1 MISLPP
7 EIIGKIVGLL
17 DPVSFLYIG
26 QTCKLLRVFSR
37 NDTVLTEHLQTLM
50 NWRGNDD
57 ETPKD
62 DEEDET
68 QTENGTQT
76 QLDDSDD
83 SAVVIATKTT
93 LPPSQTT
100 YTLDLSSTP
109 LYSTYLNLLRQKW
122 VARQMTLKVHLR
134 LSPECRD
141 TLASSWSSPDGSL
154 LCVSLGKYIFVY
166 SIGSEKFCNNIPPLY
181 LFGWKMEEEIPL
193 VTFSTDNEYMA
204 VVFGFGRVRVYC
216 MEELLSKYRG
226 GIINLANV
234 PAKYSKQFPSRI
246 EYLAVS
252 QKAFIMW
259 VRARR
264 LGGLTIINVETTNE
278 IDVPHF
284 RLDLRM
290 SAQARDQVMTL
301 IGNQEALIFG
311 QADTLDEEDLTEEGA
326 LWEYYSTLMETSM
339 STSLSC
345 DGVLALL
352 TPGRYICVK
361 HLPDENRARF
371 ALATA
376 ELGVTGSPEQ
386 EELSDDEED
395 DDQRALL
402 YIDNVN
408 SREEFKS
415 IKYCLSW
422 DSTAMAVYYKQRISI
437 IPLKGIVE
445 DQVRLPVGMPPRQ
458 VLTKAGVEPL
468 AMQYIQSDRIMCVYG
483 SSVEVFHLNSSAHP
497 RHPQHQDVF
506 HLASNQNP
514 PAPPVP
520 LDTFVPQINH
530 TCGSILYHL

>member
-7 EIIGKIVGLL
+7 EIIGKIIGLL

-37 NDTVLTEHLQTLM
+37 NDTVLTDHLQTLM

-57 ETPKD
+57 ETPED
-62 DEEDET
+62 DGE
-68 QTENGTQT
+68 QTQT
-76 QLDDSDD
+76 QSEDNDDSEQLTTT
-83 SAVVIATKTT
+83 SPTKTVT
-93 LPPSQTT
+93 PAPPTT
-100 YTLDLSSTP
+100 YTIDLSSTP

-122 VARQMTLKVHLR
+122 VARQMTLKIHLR
-134 LSPECRD
+134 LSPDCRD
-141 TLASSWSSPDGSL
+141 TFASSWSSPDGSL

-181 LFGWKMEEEIPL
+181 LFGWKTEEEIPL

-204 VVFGFGRVRVYC
+204 VVFGFGRVRLYC

-311 QADTLDEEDLTEEGA
+311 QADTLDEEDFTEEGA
-326 LWEYYSTLMETSM
+326 LWEYYCTLMETSM

-376 ELGVTGSPEQ
+376 ELGVTGSPE
-386 EELSDDEED
+386 EELSEDEED

-402 YIDNVN
+402 YISNVN
-408 SREEFKS
+408 SRGDFKS

-422 DSTAMAVYYKQRISI
+422 DSTAMAVYYRQRISI
-437 IPLKGIVE
+437 IPLRGIVE
-445 DQVRLPVGMPPRQ
+445 DQVRLPVSMPPRQ
-458 VLTKAGVEPL
+458 VLTRAGVEPL

>member
-7 EIIGKIVGLL
+7 EIIGKIVGYL
-17 DPVSFLYIG
+17 DPPSFLYLG
-26 QTCKLLRVFSR
+26 HTCKLLRLFSR
-37 NDTVLTEHLQTLM
+37 NDNVLTEHLQTLTR
-50 NWRGNDD
+50 WKG
-57 ETPKD
+57 D
-62 DEEDET
+62 DEETPGDEE
-68 QTENGTQT
+68 TESEGSGT
-76 QLDDSDD
+76 
-83 SAVVIATKTT
+83 TKTAIT
-93 LPPSQTT
+93 PATS
-100 YTLDLSSTP
+100 TLDLSNTP
-109 LYSTYLNLLRQKW
+109 LYATYLHLLRQKW

-134 LSPECRD
+134 LSPDCPN
-141 TLASSWSSPDGSL
+141 TFATSWSSPDGSL

-181 LFGWKMEEEIPL
+181 LFGWKTEEEIPL

-204 VVFGFGRVRVYC
+204 VVFGFGRVRLYC

-264 LGGLTIINVETTNE
+264 LGGLTIINIETTNE

-290 SAQARDQVMTL
+290 SAQSRDQVMTL

-311 QADTLDEEDLTEEGA
+311 QADTLDEEDFSEEGA
-326 LWEYYSTLMETSM
+326 LWEYYCTLMETSM

-361 HLPDENRARF
+361 FLPDENRARF

-376 ELGVTGSPEQ
+376 EIGVTGSPE
-386 EELSDDEED
+386 EELSDDED

-402 YIDNVN
+402 YIGDVN
-408 SREEFKS
+408 SREDFKS

-437 IPLKGIVE
+437 IPLRGIVQDE
-445 DQVRLPVGMPPRQ
+445 VRLPVGMPPRQ

-483 SSVEVFHLNSSAHP
+483 SSVEVFHLNSTAHP

-506 HLASNQNP
+506 HLASNQQA

>member
-1 MISLPP
+1 MIQLPP
-7 EIIGKIVGLL
+7 EIVGKIVGLL

-37 NDTVLTEHLQTLM
+37 NDNVLTEHLQTLM

-57 ETPKD
+57 ETPDD
-62 DEEDET
+62 DEAPPEGSNPSSPT
-68 QTENGTQT
+68 K
-76 QLDDSDD
+76 
-83 SAVVIATKTT
+83 SAAPA
-93 LPPSQTT
+93 PPTT
-100 YTLDLSSTP
+100 YTIDLSSTP
-109 LYSTYLNLLRQKW
+109 LYVTYLNLLRQKW
-122 VARQMTLKVHLR
+122 VARQMTLKIHLR
-134 LSPECRD
+134 LAPECRD
-141 TLASSWSSPDGSL
+141 SFAASWSSPDGSL

-181 LFGWKMEEEIPL
+181 LFGWRMEEEIPL
-193 VTFSTDNEYMA
+193 VAFSTDNEYMA
-204 VVFGFGRVRVYC
+204 VVFGFGRVRLYC

-311 QADTLDEEDLTEEGA
+311 QADTLDDEDLTEEGA

-361 HLPDENRARF
+361 FLPDENRARF

-376 ELGVTGSPEQ
+376 EIGVTGSPE
-386 EELSDDEED
+386 EELSEDEDD

-402 YIDNVN
+402 YINNVT
-408 SREEFKS
+408 SRENFKS

-437 IPLKGIVE
+437 IPLRGIVD

-458 VLTKAGVEPL
+458 VFTQAGVEPL